1 LIAFSFGKGAF
12 EEVARLKNIDNV
24 IIKLVKVSEIVPMAE
39 RPKLQVTHSILS
51 TDKKGLHNV
60 SFVATAQS
68 DCEIQ
73 FYSWDM
79 DYKSDLGFRPTILLD
94 KKGEQT
100 LSLKTGQ
107 HTIAIK
113 VVNENGLEAIEIMR
127 FSV

>member
-1 LIAFSFGKGAF
+1 
-12 EEVARLKNIDNV
+12 
-24 IIKLVKVSEIVPMAE
+24 MAE

-60 SFVATAQS
+60 QLVATAQS

-79 DYKSDLGFRPTILLD
+79 DYKADLGFRPSILLD

-100 LSLKTGQ
+100 VSLKTGQ
-107 HTIAIK
+107 HVLAVK
-113 VVNENGLEAIEIMR
+113 VVNENGLEAIEILR
-127 FSV
+127 CTL